1 MIILTIIC
9 NFAEELANMIK
20 TTTYPPSIEAKIG
33 FSAVREMV
41 AACCV
46 SPLGRRR
53 VEEMTFSPD
62 FDTVDS
68 RIGAV
73 AEMMAIITSG
83 EAFPL
88 NHVYDLEPQ
97 IRSLRAAGSHIGEAD
112 ALRLRNS
119 LATASDIAS
128 FFATHT
134 SDDGTPEFP
143 RLAVTASR
151 IGELHRPVA
160 AIDRIVDRTGIVKD
174 TASPELGRIRSAIA
188 SMSGT
193 INSVMRRVMSRAV
206 NEGYLEA
213 DASPSVRDGRL
224 VIPVAPMNKRRIPG
238 IVHDESASGKTV
250 FIEPAEVVEVNNRL
264 RQLQLDER
272 REILRI
278 LVELADVLRPYMP
291 QMLDAVDTLAD
302 FDFIHAKARFA
313 IDTDASVPH
322 IIDGMQLELYRAC
335 HPVLQASLRRQGKEI
350 VPLDIRLTPEQ
361 RILVISG
368 PNAGGK
374 SVALKTV
381 AIVQYMLQCGLMP
394 SVAEN
399 SHFGIVDGI
408 MVDIGDDQSIEDDLS
423 TYSSHLRNLRQFLL
437 RGTDR
442 TIVLIDEFGSGTEP
456 QMGGAIAQAVLEEF
470 NRKGM
475 WGIVTTH
482 FHNLKQ
488 FASETPGLV
497 NGSMQYDRQKMR
509 PLFRLSIGSPGSS
522 FALEIARTTGLPDA
536 IVKKAEEIA
545 GSDLVNLDR
554 YLLDIARDRRY
565 WENKRMA
572 IRQKEKKIDDV
583 LTRSETDAEELR
595 RSRREILDD
604 ARRQAKE
611 IIEGSNAAVER
622 TIHDIRR
629 AQADREATLE
639 ARRRLAQ
646 ERTVLEAAT
655 DEQHPLLGKT
665 RKKKKKE
672 PAKPVSA
679 AQRPI
684 AVGDNVVLADGSKTV
699 GTVLEISGKKATVAF
714 GAIKTRVDL
723 DRLAHTDRQIPKAS
737 KAATFV
743 SATTADSSRERQL
756 NFKQEIDVRGYRAD
770 EAVQAVT
777 YYIDDA
783 VQFGAG
789 RVRIL
794 HGTGTGALRQ
804 YIRQYLSTVPSVE
817 SYADEDVRFGGA
829 GITVVNLK

>member
-174 TASPELGRIRSAIA
+174 TASSELGRIRSAIA

-646 ERTVLEAAT
+646 ERTALEAAT

-723 DRLAHTDRQIPKAS
+723 DRLAHTDRQVPKAS

>member
-1 MIILTIIC
+1 
-9 NFAEELANMIK
+9 MIK

-423 TYSSHLRNLRQFLL
+423 TYSSHLRNLHQFLL

-475 WGIVTTH
+475 WGIATTH

>member
-1 MIILTIIC
+1 
-9 NFAEELANMIK
+9 
-20 TTTYPPSIEAKIG
+20 
-33 FSAVREMV
+33 
-41 AACCV
+41 
-46 SPLGRRR
+46 
-53 VEEMTFSPD
+53 
-62 FDTVDS
+62 
-68 RIGAV
+68 
-73 AEMMAIITSG
+73 
-83 EAFPL
+83 
-88 NHVYDLEPQ
+88 
-97 IRSLRAAGSHIGEAD
+97 
-112 ALRLRNS
+112 
-119 LATASDIAS
+119 
-128 FFATHT
+128 
-134 SDDGTPEFP
+134 
-143 RLAVTASR
+143 
-151 IGELHRPVA
+151 
-160 AIDRIVDRTGIVKD
+160 
-174 TASPELGRIRSAIA
+174 
-188 SMSGT
+188 
-193 INSVMRRVMSRAV
+193 
-206 NEGYLEA
+206 
-213 DASPSVRDGRL
+213 
-224 VIPVAPMNKRRIPG
+224 
-238 IVHDESASGKTV
+238 
-250 FIEPAEVVEVNNRL
+250 
-264 RQLQLDER
+264 
-272 REILRI
+272 
-278 LVELADVLRPYMP
+278 
-291 QMLDAVDTLAD
+291 
-302 FDFIHAKARFA
+302 
-313 IDTDASVPH
+313 
-322 IIDGMQLELYRAC
+322 
-335 HPVLQASLRRQGKEI
+335 
-350 VPLDIRLTPEQ
+350 
-361 RILVISG
+361 
-368 PNAGGK
+368 
-374 SVALKTV
+374 
-381 AIVQYMLQCGLMP
+381 
-394 SVAEN
+394 
-399 SHFGIVDGI
+399 
-408 MVDIGDDQSIEDDLS
+408 
-423 TYSSHLRNLRQFLL
+423 
-437 RGTDR
+437 
-442 TIVLIDEFGSGTEP
+442 
-456 QMGGAIAQAVLEEF
+456 
-470 NRKGM
+470 
-475 WGIVTTH
+475 
-482 FHNLKQ
+482 
-488 FASETPGLV
+488 
-497 NGSMQYDRQKMR
+497 MQYDRQKMR

-646 ERTVLEAAT
+646 ERTALEAAT

-672 PAKPVSA
+672 PAKPVPA
-679 AQRPI
+679 ALRPI

>member
-1 MIILTIIC
+1 
-9 NFAEELANMIK
+9 MIK

-134 SDDGTPEFP
+134 SDTGTPEFP

-488 FASETPGLV
+488 FASETLGLV

-646 ERTVLEAAT
+646 ERNALEAAT

-672 PAKPVSA
+672 PAKPVPA
-679 AQRPI
+679 ALRPI

>member
-1 MIILTIIC
+1 
-9 NFAEELANMIK
+9 
-20 TTTYPPSIEAKIG
+20 
-33 FSAVREMV
+33 
-41 AACCV
+41 
-46 SPLGRRR
+46 
-53 VEEMTFSPD
+53 
-62 FDTVDS
+62 
-68 RIGAV
+68 
-73 AEMMAIITSG
+73 
-83 EAFPL
+83 
-88 NHVYDLEPQ
+88 
-97 IRSLRAAGSHIGEAD
+97 
-112 ALRLRNS
+112 
-119 LATASDIAS
+119 
-128 FFATHT
+128 
-134 SDDGTPEFP
+134 
-143 RLAVTASR
+143 
-151 IGELHRPVA
+151 
-160 AIDRIVDRTGIVKD
+160 
-174 TASPELGRIRSAIA
+174 
-188 SMSGT
+188 
-193 INSVMRRVMSRAV
+193 
-206 NEGYLEA
+206 
-213 DASPSVRDGRL
+213 
-224 VIPVAPMNKRRIPG
+224 MNKRRIPG

-423 TYSSHLRNLRQFLL
+423 TYSSHLRNLHQFLL

-475 WGIVTTH
+475 WGIATTH

>member
-1 MIILTIIC
+1 
-9 NFAEELANMIK
+9 MIK

-475 WGIVTTH
+475 WGIATTH

>member
-112 ALRLRNS
+112 ALLLRNS

>member
-1 MIILTIIC
+1 
-9 NFAEELANMIK
+9 MIK

-112 ALRLRNS
+112 ALLLRNS